1 MMLLYFSRDNAGSDA
16 IAWLLKFLAR
26 NYLRDVYSKGTAY
39 VEKRLRETVEKILK
53 YSESLRQNCTIAT
66 KVVELLM
73 NI

>member
-1 MMLLYFSRDNAGSDA
+1 M
-16 IAWLLKFLAR
+16 
-26 NYLRDVYSKGTAY
+26 YSKGTAY